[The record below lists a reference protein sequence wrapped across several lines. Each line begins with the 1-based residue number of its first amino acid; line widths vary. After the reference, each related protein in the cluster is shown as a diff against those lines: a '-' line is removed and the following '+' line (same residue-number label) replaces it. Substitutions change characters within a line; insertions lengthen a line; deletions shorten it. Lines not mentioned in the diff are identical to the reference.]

1 MVVSICAIN
10 AGDQIKKGQAL
21 LILETMKMENEIVA
35 PSDGV
40 IASVNVSEG
49 ASVNVGDML
58 LSLT

>member
-1 MVVSICAIN
+1 MAASICAIN
-10 AGDQIKKGQAL
+10 AGDQIKKGQVL